1 MTDTCNMPPS
11 RAAKW
16 FAIHLTKAWKY
27 PCQDGIMVSI
37 TCRWS
42 DPCLSCNHYIHHE
55 YSLMTNNIFKRRQL
69 TFNPV
74 PQEYTTYD
82 QTRSQTTETI
92 VFNLSTTK
100 LDKTSLKKEES
111 STMGLLELIC
121 IVIITV
127 IRTSSFNI
135 LNDTADIEHVVPP
148 LGVLF
153 VAGCG
158 GDLLVNILFTLL
170 GWVFLLAPEL
180 LPPLQW

>member
-1 MTDTCNMPPS
+1 
-11 RAAKW
+11 
-16 FAIHLTKAWKY
+16 
-27 PCQDGIMVSI
+27 
-37 TCRWS
+37 
-42 DPCLSCNHYIHHE
+42 
-55 YSLMTNNIFKRRQL
+55 
-69 TFNPV
+69 
-74 PQEYTTYD
+74 
-82 QTRSQTTETI
+82 
-92 VFNLSTTK
+92 
-100 LDKTSLKKEES
+100 
-111 STMGLLELIC
+111 MGLLELIC